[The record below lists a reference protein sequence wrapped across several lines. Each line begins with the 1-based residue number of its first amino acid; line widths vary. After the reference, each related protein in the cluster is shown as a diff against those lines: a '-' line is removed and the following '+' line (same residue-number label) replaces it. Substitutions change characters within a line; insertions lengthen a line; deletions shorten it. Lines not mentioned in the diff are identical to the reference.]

1 MTSDD
6 LDKLVD
12 QLRLDEGLRLQPYKD
27 SLGYLTIGYGHLI
40 DPIKGGGISENV
52 AKVMLGEDV
61 VSTLSSLQPFAWFQS
76 QDPVRQCALVNMA
89 FNLGVAGLLHF
100 PKFLMDMG
108 NKDYASAVSE
118 LIGTPWQQETGERA
132 DRIIALIQTGVWP

>member
-6 LDKLVD
+6 LERLIF
-12 QLRLDEGLRLQPYKD
+12 QLESDEGLRLQPYND
-27 SLGYLTIGYGHLI
+27 SLGFLTIGYGHLI
-40 DPIKGGGISENV
+40 DPRKGGGISKEV
-52 AKVMLGEDV
+52 AGAMLGQDTGNTV
-61 VSTLSSLQPFAWFQS
+61 SSLKQFAWFQS
-76 QDPVRQCALVNMA
+76 QDSVRQCALVNMA

-118 LIGTPWQQETGERA
+118 LIGTPWQQETGARA
-132 DRIIALIQTGVWP
+132 DRIIALIQTGAWP